1 MSSARARKLLLALI
15 VSAVVAFFVLDLGR
29 YLTVEEMAARRGA
42 VQAYRAEHPVA
53 APLAFLLAYV
63 AMAAVSLPG
72 ASLMTLAGGAVFG
85 LGLGTLLVSFASSIG
100 ATLAFLSARFILR
113 DWVQARLGHRLEALN
128 EGIRRDGAYYLLT
141 LRLLPVFPFWVVN
154 LVLGLTPIRT
164 WTFYW
169 ASQLGM
175 LPATVIYV
183 YAGTQL
189 TQFRIGPGLVIALTL
204 LAGFALVAGRVIE
217 SVNARRIYRRWKSQ
231 RPERFDYNVVVVGAG
246 SAGLVASYIAAVTKA
261 KVALV
266 EKHRLGGDCLYTGC
280 VPSKALL
287 RSAKLLAQISHAR
300 DWGIAEARASFTFS
314 EVMARVTPR
323 DRGRRAARL
332 AGALRAAGRGR
343 ASGHRQ
349 AHVSVDRRS
358 AGRGRDSDADDAEHR
373 HRHRLAARGAAV
385 AGARRSR
392 LRHVG
397 HRLGSARAA
406 ATADRPR
413 RRPDRL

>member
-1 MSSARARKLLLALI
+1 
-15 VSAVVAFFVLDLGR
+15 
-29 YLTVEEMAARRGA
+29 MA
-42 VQAYRAEHPVA
+42 
-53 APLAFLLAYV
+53 LAFLLAYV

-128 EGIRRDGAYYLLT
+128 EGVRRDGAYYLLT

-217 SVNARRIYRRWKSQ
+217 TASTRGASTGGGSSQ
-231 RPERFDYNVVVVGAG
+231 RPERYDYNVVVVGAG

-300 DWGIAEARASFTFS
+300 DWGIAEAKASFTFS
-314 EVMARVTPR
+314 EVMARV
-323 DRGRRAARL
+323 RRVIEAIEPHDSPERYA
-332 AGALRAAGRGR
+332 AAGRGR
-343 ASGHRQ
+343 AAGHRQ

-358 AGRGRDSDADDAEHR
+358 AGRGR
-373 HRHRLAARGAAV
+373 
-385 AGARRSR
+385 
-392 LRHVG
+392 
-397 HRLGSARAA
+397 
-406 ATADRPR
+406 R
-413 RRPDRL
+413 RRR